1 MKALPLELNCD
12 TSVQDDDLRVLSALN
27 TTEINTSQNVAETI
41 AINSTEN
48 NNFIS
53 ITKPFAN
60 FTGNLEINY
69 FFSSRI

>member
-1 MKALPLELNCD
+1 MKASPSVLSCD
-12 TSVQDDDLRVLSALN
+12 TNVQDDRLRALSVLN
-27 TTEINTSQNVAETI
+27 TTEIDTSQNVAETI